1 MQEVDLNATVTG
13 GKRLLDLGD
22 FIEGADDEKVFLKAK
37 PVPGTYT
44 TEWDYFT
51 VGGNNTMKFGT
62 GISLTYAYKE
72 NYAWRLFL
80 DYDYTRKTYTMT
92 YNPSMFA
99 FDAISLGLGDESASF
114 SDLLQGE
121 DLSDLMERQSI
132 KKNRHTFI
140 LGGSLVISF

>member
-13 GKRLLDLGD
+13 GKRLLDFED
-22 FIEGADDEKVFLKAK
+22 FMEGADDDNVLLKAK
-37 PVPGTYT
+37 PTPGTYT
-44 TEWDYFT
+44 SEWDYFT
-51 VGGNNTMKFGT
+51 LGGNNTMKFGT

-92 YNPSMFA
+92 YNPSLFA
-99 FDAISLGLGDESASF
+99 LDAISLGIGDESAKF
-114 SDLLQGE
+114 SELLTPE
-121 DLSDLMERQSI
+121 DLSELTEHQSI

-140 LGGSLVISF
+140 LGGSFTVSF

>member
-1 MQEVDLNATVTG
+1 
-13 GKRLLDLGD
+13 
-22 FIEGADDEKVFLKAK
+22 
-37 PVPGTYT
+37 
-44 TEWDYFT
+44 
-51 VGGNNTMKFGT
+51 
-62 GISLTYAYKE
+62 
-72 NYAWRLFL
+72 
-80 DYDYTRKTYTMT
+80 MT
-92 YNPSMFA
+92 YNPAMFA